1 LASAHSNDPNI
12 HLWDAERGEPLG
24 VASGQGATVTALAI
38 SPDGSALY
46 SGAED
51 GSIFMWSLPR

>member
-1 LASAHSNDPNI
+1 VLASAHSNDPTI
-12 HLWDAERGEPLG
+12 HLWDAASGEPLG
-24 VASGQGATVTALAI
+24 VLRGQGGTVTALAI

-51 GSIFMWSLPR
+51 GSIFMWSL